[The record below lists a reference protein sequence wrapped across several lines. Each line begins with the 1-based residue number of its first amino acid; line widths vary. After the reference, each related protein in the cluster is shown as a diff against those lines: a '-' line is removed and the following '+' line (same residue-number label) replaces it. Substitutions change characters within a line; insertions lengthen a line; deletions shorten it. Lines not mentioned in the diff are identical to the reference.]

1 MVIVVMGVCGSG
13 KSTLG
18 KSVAERLKVDFL
30 EGDDFHSPSNV
41 AKMSKGEPLTE
52 SDRAPWL
59 ADIRRTLDQYV
70 KEDRCVVVTCS
81 ALTRMSRLTLGVDR
95 PEVRLIHLHAPQ
107 SLLEKRM
114 AERKDHFMPK
124 SLLHSQ
130 METLEPPAAEEA
142 FQVDV
147 SLSAEASVEA
157 VLNHLGDCEG

>member
-1 MVIVVMGVCGSG
+1 
-13 KSTLG
+13 
-18 KSVAERLKVDFL
+18 
-30 EGDDFHSPSNV
+30 
-41 AKMSKGEPLTE
+41 
-52 SDRAPWL
+52 
-59 ADIRRTLDQYV
+59 
-70 KEDRCVVVTCS
+70 
-81 ALTRMSRLTLGVDR
+81 LTLGVDR

-130 METLEPPAAEEA
+130 METLESPAAEEA

-157 VLNHLGDCEG
+157 VLNHLGYCEG